1 MSFSRRVLLLVV
13 IAALV
18 PLSIAFTV
26 NVLSSISALR
36 LEHEQKLIAI
46 RDIKKAQLEMEFTAV
61 KNNLNAISNLITADF
76 EKLDSENMHQLLT
89 KLNRDLHFYDIFVI
103 SPTGEVVYSVAREA
117 DYKTNLNTGPYQQSG
132 LGKLYESLKS
142 GSQSFEAMDFAP
154 YAPSNDIPA
163 AFVGISQQINNQVWV
178 IAAQFSIDNINTL
191 MQMRAGMG
199 NTGETYLVGADNR
212 MRSDSFLDPIGHSI
226 QASFAGT
233 IAQNGVDTAATK
245 AGLQGHTAVETIND
259 YNGNPVMS
267 AYTPIDFFGSSW
279 VLMAE
284 IDKAEI
290 NQPIHQM
297 MVKNL
302 VVLALSIVIAV
313 VIGGYVARL
322 VMRPLGGEPAEMQA
336 MMVQVAQGNLTLQLN
351 EADPASLR
359 GALNHVILNL
369 RHMMVQMSVTSQQ
382 LSTTAEELSN
392 VTSATDA
399 NMSQQATELDTIV
412 TAVNE
417 MAVTVNEVSAR
428 SSEVASEMN
437 DAHQASQ
444 ESMLELEHSE
454 QLTQKLSQQI
464 HASHL
469 SVNALAENISG
480 ITALLEV
487 IRGVAD
493 QTNLLALNA
502 AIEAARAG
510 ESGRGFAVV
519 ADEVRNLARRT
530 QESTQ
535 LIEKV
540 IADVSAQS
548 ADAVHQF
555 NTSLQ
560 GAAETKASIHLVA
573 TSIRQIV
580 NAVNNVNQ
588 QILSVSAATE
598 QQASVASAIDEN
610 LVSLRDLSQVSL
622 RGSHE
627 TNISS
632 RQVAEVAESLNGMI
646 QKFQLS

>member
-1 MSFSRRVLLLVV
+1 
-13 IAALV
+13 
-18 PLSIAFTV
+18 
-26 NVLSSISALR
+26 
-36 LEHEQKLIAI
+36 
-46 RDIKKAQLEMEFTAV
+46 
-61 KNNLNAISNLITADF
+61 
-76 EKLDSENMHQLLT
+76 
-89 KLNRDLHFYDIFVI
+89 
-103 SPTGEVVYSVAREA
+103 
-117 DYKTNLNTGPYQQSG
+117 
-132 LGKLYESLKS
+132 
-142 GSQSFEAMDFAP
+142 
-154 YAPSNDIPA
+154 
-163 AFVGISQQINNQVWV
+163 
-178 IAAQFSIDNINTL
+178 
-191 MQMRAGMG
+191 
-199 NTGETYLVGADNR
+199 
-212 MRSDSFLDPIGHSI
+212 
-226 QASFAGT
+226 
-233 IAQNGVDTAATK
+233 
-245 AGLQGHTAVETIND
+245 
-259 YNGNPVMS
+259 
-267 AYTPIDFFGSSW
+267 
-279 VLMAE
+279 
-284 IDKAEI
+284 
-290 NQPIHQM
+290 
-297 MVKNL
+297 
-302 VVLALSIVIAV
+302 
-313 VIGGYVARL
+313 
-322 VMRPLGGEPAEMQA
+322 
-336 MMVQVAQGNLTLQLN
+336 
-351 EADPASLR
+351 
-359 GALNHVILNL
+359 
-369 RHMMVQMSVTSQQ
+369 
-382 LSTTAEELSN
+382 
-392 VTSATDA
+392 
-399 NMSQQATELDTIV
+399 
-412 TAVNE
+412 VNE